1 MFLKLF
7 LPSLEGNQTTMDSAF
22 LNLQLCNIFGLF
34 SVPLSLFLSVPFHL
48 SLFLLTLSILFHLKK
63 KKKNSPSSF
72 HFLFFFSAKLLPFV
86 LQSTTPKITSNMYRD
101 ITELISRIKRHDPIP
116 ILFDFLMTIDASGT
130 CWRGTEQLGNI
141 PEDKAKFT

>member
-1 MFLKLF
+1 MFLNLF
-7 LPSLEGNQTTMDSAF
+7 LPPLEGNQTTMDSPF

-34 SVPLSLFLSVPFHL
+34 SVPLSLFLSVSFHL
-48 SLFLLTLSILFHLKK
+48 SLFLLTLSIFFHLKK
-63 KKKNSPSSF
+63 KKTPSSF
-72 HFLFFFSAKLLPFV
+72 HFLFFFFSAKLLPFV

-141 PEDKAKFT
+141 PEDKVKFT